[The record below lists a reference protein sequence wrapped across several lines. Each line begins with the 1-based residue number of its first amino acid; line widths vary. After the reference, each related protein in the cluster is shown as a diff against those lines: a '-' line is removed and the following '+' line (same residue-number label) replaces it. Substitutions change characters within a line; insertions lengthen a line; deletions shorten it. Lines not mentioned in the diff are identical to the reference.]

1 MVVSFSRRVK
11 EEIVFNEFEDCCA
24 KALVAS
30 FIKINGTLS
39 LNYQGLSL
47 SLRTE
52 NAKIA
57 SKIHKLLKELY
68 HPQIEFLVSRKMK
81 LKKNN
86 VYYLRVTK
94 AKEILDDLMMGIGQY
109 EPSDMEKLLLRKECC
124 RRAFL
129 AGAFL
134 ASGSVNDPK
143 TANYHLEMSVSDEK
157 MAQFLQ
163 YLMNQYALNA
173 KMIKRRGKHIVYLK
187 ASEKIGDFLRAIGT
201 DQSVLYFEGTRI
213 DRDFSNN
220 LNRLGNCDIANEMK
234 VLSTS
239 KKQIEDIQF
248 LIEHDHLMQLDE
260 KTQHVALLRLAH
272 PETNLLELSVE
283 YEKVYGQSISK
294 SGLHRRFKKLND
306 EASLLRSLYEKQ

>member
-1 MVVSFSRRVK
+1 M
-11 EEIVFNEFEDCCA
+11 
-24 KALVAS
+24 AS

-173 KMIKRRGKHIVYLK
+173 KMIKNIIMLTWFP
-187 ASEKIGDFLRAIGT
+187 ICL
-201 DQSVLYFEGTRI
+201 
-213 DRDFSNN
+213 
-220 LNRLGNCDIANEMK
+220 
-234 VLSTS
+234 
-239 KKQIEDIQF
+239 F
-248 LIEHDHLMQLDE
+248 LIKCSTTDLY
-260 KTQHVALLRLAH
+260 
-272 PETNLLELSVE
+272 LSP
-283 YEKVYGQSISK
+283 KC
-294 SGLHRRFKKLND
+294 L
-306 EASLLRSLYEKQ
+306 